1 MSAEFDIRFPI
12 VTAVM
17 LTGDVPARRPLAYFA
32 IEAFLAQTY
41 VSSQLL
47 IINQGRPF
55 NIQHDRIRE
64 YMVSGEHF
72 ISPTLGQLRNLGI
85 DFADADYTIVW
96 DDDDYHHPQ
105 RIEAQIGPLLSNSGL
120 FATFLKNRIV
130 LDLVGGSV
138 FARKDDHSVRQGC
151 SGTILCKTGFGPRYC
166 DTLSAGT
173 DEYYANLF
181 QKEGCFAIN
190 NDPKLYYQTYSGLNI
205 SSYAAVVTKPRAA
218 ERIKM
223 GQLSGNASKVM
234 LYRYQNVLGL
244 LGDFDSPIAVANRAM
259 QEQLFEDMAVVR

>member
-1 MSAEFDIRFPI
+1 MSADFDIRFPI

-32 IEAFLAQTY
+32 IDDFLAQTY
-41 VSSQLL
+41 ASAQLL
-47 IINQGRPF
+47 IVNQGRPF

-72 ISPTLGQLRNLGI
+72 TSPTLGQLRNIGI

-120 FATFLKNRIV
+120 LATFLKNRIV

-138 FARKDDHSVRQGC
+138 FARKDEKNVREGC

-173 DEYYANLF
+173 DEHYASSF
-181 QKEGCFAIN
+181 QKEGCFSVN
-190 NDPKLYYQTYSGLNI
+190 NDPKLYCQTYSGLNF
-205 SSYAAVVTKPRAA
+205 SSYATVVTEPRAT

-223 GQLSGNASKVM
+223 RQLSANTSKVM

-244 LGDFDSPIAVANRAM
+244 LGDFDSPIAVANRAI
-259 QEQLFEDMAVVR
+259 QARLFEDMVVVR